1 MIITVKGAIK
11 PYYLE
16 TLAMTFFPGEKFSP
30 EDCDKRAAAEIAE
43 DDEGVT
49 ATVSLTLPDGREETA
64 TASEGWREDGRDRT
78 RKTAAGRAFFEA
90 ASRLTGYR
98 PPWGAMTG
106 VRPSKLASEFLARG
120 MSEEEAARELDRT
133 FLTLPEKSS
142 LAASVAKAENEL
154 VTGDQRKK
162 CSVYVAIPFCP
173 TRCAY
178 CSFVSY
184 ASPGLL
190 KLIPGYLDALTR
202 DIEFTGSLIRELGLE
217 VSSVYVGGGTPTIL
231 DPGQLDRLLS
241 KLSPLAD
248 GAGEFTLESGRPDTI
263 TEEKLRVATFH
274 GVDRISVNPQ
284 TLNGDVLR
292 LIGREH
298 TVDDFYRAFDTARR
312 AGVKNVNVDLIA
324 GLPGDSAESF
334 RRSFDGIAGLRP
346 ENVTVH
352 TFAVKKSA
360 QFKADGADVY
370 DREGISASESV
381 SYARRAAE
389 DAGYRPYY
397 MYRQKNTAGNL
408 ENVGYSL
415 PGHEGMYNVYIME
428 EIHSIFACGASS
440 VTKFVAD
447 LDGVKKDIVRI
458 FEAKYPYEYL
468 RSRENGEADAARE
481 KLRRDA
487 VAFYGKHKLL

>member
-1 MIITVKGAIK
+1 
-11 PYYLE
+11 
-16 TLAMTFFPGEKFSP
+16 MTFFPGDKFSP
-30 EDCDKRAAAEIAE
+30 ADGDKRASAEITE
-43 DDEGVT
+43 NDDGIT
-49 ATVSLTLPDGREETA
+49 ATVTLALPDGREES
-64 TASEGWREDGRDRT
+64 ASSFERWRDDGRDRT
-78 RKTAAGRAFFEA
+78 RKVAAGRAFFEA

-98 PPWGAMTG
+98 PPWGTMTG
-106 VRPSKLASEFLARG
+106 VRPSKLMSEFLSRG
-120 MSEEEAARELDRT
+120 MTRENAEKELDRA

-142 LAASVAKAENEL
+142 LAASVAIAENEL
-154 VTGDQRKK
+154 ISGDQRKE

-190 KLIPGYLDALTR
+190 KLIPDYLDALMK
-202 DIEFTGSLIRELGLE
+202 DIEFTGSLIRDLGLR

-231 DPGQLDRLLS
+231 DPGQLDMLLA
-241 KLSPLAD
+241 KLSPLAE

-263 TEEKLRVATFH
+263 TEEKLRVAKFH

-284 TLNGDVLR
+284 TLNCDVLR
-292 LIGREH
+292 IIGRDH

-312 AGVKNVNVDLIA
+312 VGVKNVNVDLIA
-324 GLPGDSAESF
+324 GLPGDTAESF
-334 RRSFDGIAGLRP
+334 RRSFDGIAELRP
-346 ENVTVH
+346 ENITVH
-352 TFAVKKSA
+352 TFSGKKSA

-370 DREGISASESV
+370 DREGRAASESV

-389 DAGYRPYY
+389 EAGYRPYY

-468 RSRENGEADAARE
+468 RSRESGEVEAARE

-487 VAFYGKHKLL
+487 VSFYEKHKLL

>member
-1 MIITVKGAIK
+1 MIITVKGEIK

-30 EDCDKRAAAEIAE
+30 EDGDKRADADVADG
-43 DDEGVT
+43 DDGVR
-49 ATVSLTLPDGREETA
+49 ATVTLTLPDGRAETA
-64 TASEGWREDGRDRT
+64 SSFEAWRSDGRDRT
-78 RKTAAGRAFFEA
+78 RKVAAGRAFFEA

-98 PPWGAMTG
+98 PPWGTMTG
-106 VRPSKLASEFLARG
+106 VRPSKLMSEFLARG
-120 MSEEEAARELDRT
+120 MTGKEAERELCRA

-142 LAASVAKAENEL
+142 LAATVAAAENEL
-154 VTGDQRKK
+154 IGKDQKKK

-190 KLIPGYLDALTR
+190 KLIPDYLDALTQ

-231 DPGQLDRLLS
+231 DPDQLDVLLS
-241 KLSPLAD
+241 KLGPLAA
-248 GAGEFTLESGRPDTI
+248 GAKEFTLESGRPDTI
-263 TEEKLRVATFH
+263 TEEKLRMAVSH

-284 TLNGDVLR
+284 TLSPDVLKI
-292 LIGREH
+292 IGRDH

-312 AGVKNVNVDLIA
+312 VGVKNVNVDLIA
-324 GLPGDSAESF
+324 GLPGDTAESF
-334 RRSFDGIAGLRP
+334 RRSFDGIAALRP
-346 ENVTVH
+346 ENITVH

-370 DREGISASESV
+370 DREGEGASVSV

-447 LDGVKKDIVRI
+447 LGGAKKDIVRI

-468 RSRENGEADAARE
+468 RARENGQAGDARE
-481 KLRRDA
+481 KLRRA
-487 VAFYGKHKLL
+487 AAEFYEKHGLL

>member
-1 MIITVKGAIK
+1 MIITVNGAIK

-30 EDCDKRAAAEIAE
+30 EDGDKRAAAEIAE
-43 DDEGVT
+43 NDEGVT
-49 ATVSLTLPDGREETA
+49 ATVTLALPDGREES
-64 TASEGWREDGRDRT
+64 ASSFEKWRDDGRDRT
-78 RKTAAGRAFFEA
+78 RKVAAGRAFFEA

-98 PPWGAMTG
+98 PPWGTMTG
-106 VRPSKLASEFLARG
+106 VRPSKLMSEFIARG
-120 MSEEEAARELDRT
+120 MTRKDAEKELDRA

-142 LAASVAKAENEL
+142 LAASVAIAENEL
-154 VTGDQRKK
+154 IAGDQRKK

-190 KLIPGYLDALTR
+190 KLIPEYLDALVK
-202 DIEFTGSLIRELGLE
+202 DIDFTGSLIRELGLE
-217 VSSVYVGGGTPTIL
+217 ISSVYVGGGTPTIL
-231 DPGQLDRLLS
+231 DSGQLDKLLS
-241 KLSPLAD
+241 VLAPLAS

-263 TEEKLRVATFH
+263 TEEKLRVATSH

-292 LIGREH
+292 IIGRDH
-298 TVDDFYRAFDTARR
+298 TVDDFFRAFDAARR
-312 AGVKNVNVDLIA
+312 VGVKNVNVDLIA
-324 GLPGDSAESF
+324 GLPGDTPESF
-334 RRSFDGIAGLRP
+334 RRSFDGVAALRP

-352 TFAVKKSA
+352 TFSVKKSA
-360 QFKADGADVY
+360 QFKADGADVF
-370 DREGISASESV
+370 DREGETASASV
-381 SYARRAAE
+381 SYARRRAE
-389 DAGYRPYY
+389 DSGYRPYY

-428 EIHSIFACGASS
+428 EIHSIFACGASA

-447 LDGVKKDIVRI
+447 LDGVRKDIVRI

-468 RSRENGEADAARE
+468 RSREGGEADGARE
-481 KLRRDA
+481 ILRRDA
-487 VAFYGKHKLL
+487 ISFYEKHGL